1 MTITSL
7 RKPKIT
13 YQQLL
18 KEVRALPP
26 RQQQKL
32 HNELWQATG
41 LHFIRP
47 SHSAAAI
54 RRGQRLAKAIQAELA
69 KTVTGTLD
77 DTMRQMRGRSWSS

>member
-1 MTITSL
+1 MTIVSP
-7 RKPKIT
+7 RKPKLT

-32 HNELWQATG
+32 RDTLLQETG
-41 LHFIRP
+41 LYLVRP

>member
-32 HNELWQATG
+32 RNELWQATG

-47 SHSAAAI
+47 HI
-54 RRGQRLAKAIQAELA
+54 LRRRFD
-69 KTVTGTLD
+69 VD
-77 DTMRQMRGRSWSS
+77 NV